1 MNYAYD
7 EATLDLLRLTIPT
20 YGIIVPIILRSGT
33 NEVIDGRHRMKIR
46 EELLSEGM
54 KITLPVHHIDTDN
67 PAEIDQIVNSVRRPW
82 QDAAQRQELV
92 RKLRERGHS
101 HQCIA
106 DAVGTAKSTV
116 QEDLKAETAGG
127 RNRPPADLTP
137 EATTGKDGKSYK
149 PPADSKEIARAWTM
163 KDSGMSTP
171 AIAKNLG
178 RGEKTVRNWLKKDRP
193 ETLPAT
199 PVAAIAASI
208 DTVHSPPELA
218 PPNAAPKPQRPAVPD
233 NLKQAH
239 QREQRHIR
247 ARWQPIAEHLRAA
260 HDLIRAEKERL
271 CKEYAGAQGS
281 LMMQRRWQQMAEI
294 WAESGLLDAFAEIT
308 GKPEAVTLEGLLSEL
323 ERSSRMANSWVK
335 SVAIYTG
342 CRPDPTR
349 HQPEAG
355 A

>member
-46 EELLSEGM
+46 DELLSEGM
-54 KITLPVHHIDTDN
+54 KITLPVHHVDTDN

-101 HQCIA
+101 NQRIA
-106 DAVGTAKSTV
+106 NAVGTSKFTV
-116 QEDLKAETAGG
+116 ARDLAESPTIANAIVGASEP
-127 RNRPPADLTP
+127 RVI
-137 EATTGKDGKSYK
+137 TGKDGKDRK
-149 PPADSKEIARAWTM
+149 PPAAPKEIARAWSM

-171 AIAKNLG
+171 AIAKDLG
-178 RGEKTVRNWLKKDRP
+178 RGEQTVRNWLKKDRP
-193 ETLPAT
+193 ETPPAT
-199 PVAAIAASI
+199 SVAAIAASI
-208 DTVHSPPELA
+208 DTVHSPLELV
-218 PPNAAPKPQRPAVPD
+218 PPSAAPKPQRPAVPD

-239 QREQRHIR
+239 QREQRRIR
-247 ARWQPIAEHLRAA
+247 ERWQPIAEHLRAA

-308 GKPEAVTLEGLLSEL
+308 GEPEAVTLEGLLSEL